1 MAKKLVIVGYKLLAE
16 VAHSYFE
23 EFSDY
28 QVVAFA
34 CHQEFKKEDEI
45 YGLPLSSIESLPKLY
60 PPEEVEVFVAIGYTK
75 MNKIR
80 QRVYEELKSL
90 NYKFATFVH
99 PDVKIWQSNKIGEN
113 VLILENNTIQP
124 FTEIGN
130 NTILWSGNHVGH
142 HSKIG
147 HNCFISSHVVISG
160 CCIIGDNVF
169 MGVNAAIHDSIKIA
183 DECLIGAGALI
194 SKSTSEKGVY
204 PPSSTKVFKKNSEQ
218 IKF

>member
-80 QRVYEELKSL
+80 G
-90 NYKFATFVH
+90 YKPVKLLRPFMTFH
-99 PDVKIWQSNKIGEN
+99 I
-113 VLILENNTIQP
+113 
-124 FTEIGN
+124 
-130 NTILWSGNHVGH
+130 TILPGYELIRNLWLKNRCSG
-142 HSKIG
+142 
-147 HNCFISSHVVISG
+147 
-160 CCIIGDNVF
+160 VF
-169 MGVNAAIHDSIKIA
+169 SNQ
-183 DECLIGAGALI
+183 
-194 SKSTSEKGVY
+194 
-204 PPSSTKVFKKNSEQ
+204 VFSRDLLNL
-218 IKF
+218 